1 MSEQTARSKP
11 APASSWLSTFVRLLV
26 LLVLAGIGAAGYVYV
41 WPEVETFQAKQAE
54 VEQNLVSLAKAD
66 KVLAKD
72 LATLIDTEVKK
83 SEDAT
88 SAALKSA
95 VTRFSAELDSI
106 RGIEERAAGKL
117 NEANH
122 LLYRMSK
129 IDQGAWRR
137 SEAAFNIRL
146 ASQRLQFAGDVP
158 GALSLL
164 SQADVLLKSD
174 SADDVSAIRSAIA
187 FDRTQLRAAEQ
198 LDMVGLM
205 GRLSALDRQIQTLDL
220 TAFAPSVGGLGS
232 DASKNSDTD
241 ASSSELT
248 SSLTLWEQALD
259 TLASYF
265 VITEIESSEQKPRTS
280 DWSRFAVLSTRL
292 NIEQA
297 RVALLMRD
305 SASFK
310 DALGRASDVLA
321 EIQLSN
327 SDPSVAAIIEE
338 LEELSAIP
346 LKLTLPRLEVLKL
359 IDDAIDGGDDAN
371 SVGSATVMSV
381 PLGASS
387 VVPDKTA
394 RAIIREA
401 TVGTESTASRFQSN
415 SDDKVSVRIPE

>member
-26 LLVLAGIGAAGYVYV
+26 LLVVAGIGAAGYVYV

-137 SEAAFNIRL
+137 AEAAFNIRL
-146 ASQRLQFAGDVP
+146 ASQRLRFASDVP

-164 SQADVLLKSD
+164 SQADVLLKGD
-174 SADDVSAIRSAIA
+174 SSDDVSAIRSAIA
-187 FDRTQLRAAEQ
+187 FDRTQLKAAEQ
-198 LDMVGLM
+198 LDTMGLM
-205 GRLSALDRQIQTLDL
+205 GRLSALDRQIQMLDL
-220 TAFAPSVGGLGS
+220 TVFDPSVPNVTS
-232 DASKNSDTD
+232 DASTNVGIGDDLAESNV
-241 ASSSELT
+241 
-248 SSLTLWEQALD
+248 SLTLWEQTLD

-280 DWSRFAVLSTRL
+280 DWSRFAVLSTKL

-305 SASFK
+305 SKSFIESL
-310 DALGRASDVLA
+310 ARAEGLLA
-321 EIQLSN
+321 ELPSSNGDPSLSAIKEEIADLSAISLRLELPTLGSLKLINDESDRSGDVENSSALSN
-327 SDPSVAAIIEE
+327 SS
-338 LEELSAIP
+338 S
-346 LKLTLPRLEVLKL
+346 
-359 IDDAIDGGDDAN
+359 GDQVP
-371 SVGSATVMSV
+371 VGAH
-381 PLGASS
+381 
-387 VVPDKTA
+387 
-394 RAIIREA
+394 E
-401 TVGTESTASRFQSN
+401 
-415 SDDKVSVRIPE
+415 

>member
-41 WPEVETFQAKQAE
+41 WPEVEAFQAKQVE
-54 VEQNLVSLAKAD
+54 VEQNLASLAEAD
-66 KVLAKD
+66 QVLARD

-83 SEDAT
+83 SEGAT
-88 SAALKSA
+88 SAALQSA

-122 LLYRMSK
+122 LLHRMSK

-187 FDRTQLRAAEQ
+187 FDRTQLRAAAQ

-205 GRLSALDRQIQTLDL
+205 GRLSALDRQIQRLDL
-220 TAFAPSVGGLGS
+220 TAFAPSVGGVGS
-232 DASKNSDTD
+232 DDSKNSDTD

-265 VITEIESSEQKPRTS
+265 VITEVESSEQKPRTS
-280 DWSRFAVLSTRL
+280 DWSRFAVLSTKL

-297 RVALLMRD
+297 RVALLMKD
-305 SASFK
+305 SASFA
-310 DALGRASDVLA
+310 DSLARGSALLA
-321 EIQLSN
+321 ELTSSNDDPLLST
-327 SDPSVAAIIEE
+327 IKKE
-338 LEELSAIP
+338 LADLSAIS
-346 LKLTLPRLEVLKL
+346 LRLELPTLESLKL
-359 IDDAIDGGDDAN
+359 INDESGRSGDEEI
-371 SVGSATVMSV
+371 SSA
-381 PLGASS
+381 P
-387 VVPDKTA
+387 
-394 RAIIREA
+394 
-401 TVGTESTASRFQSN
+401 SN
-415 SDDKVSVRIPE
+415 LHSGDQLPAGDPE

>member
-66 KVLAKD
+66 QVLAKD

-88 SAALKSA
+88 SAALQSA
-95 VTRFSAELDSI
+95 VTRLSVELNSI
-106 RGIEERAAGKL
+106 RDIEQRAAGKL

-122 LLYRMSK
+122 LLYKMSK

-137 SEAAFNIRL
+137 TEAAFNIRL
-146 ASQRLQFAGDVP
+146 ASQRLRFAGDVP

-164 SQADVLLKSD
+164 TQADVLLKGD
-174 SADDVSAIRSAIA
+174 SSDDVSAIRSAIA
-187 FDRTQLRAAEQ
+187 FDRTQLKAAEQ
-198 LDMVGLM
+198 LDMMGLM
-205 GRLSALDRQIQTLDL
+205 GRLSALDRQIQMLDL
-220 TAFAPSVGGLGS
+220 TAFDSSVGGVGS
-232 DASKNSDTD
+232 DASPNSDTD

-265 VITEIESSEQKPRTS
+265 VVTEVESSEQKPRTS
-280 DWSRFAVLSTRL
+280 DWLRFAVLSTRL

-297 RVALLMRD
+297 RVALLMKD
-305 SASFK
+305 SASFA
-310 DALGRASDVLA
+310 DSLARGSALLA
-321 EIQLSN
+321 ELTSSNDDPLLST
-327 SDPSVAAIIEE
+327 IKKE
-338 LEELSAIP
+338 LADLSAIS
-346 LKLTLPRLEVLKL
+346 LRLELPTLESLKL
-359 IDDAIDGGDDAN
+359 INDESGRSGDEEI
-371 SVGSATVMSV
+371 SSA
-381 PLGASS
+381 P
-387 VVPDKTA
+387 
-394 RAIIREA
+394 
-401 TVGTESTASRFQSN
+401 SN
-415 SDDKVSVRIPE
+415 LHSGDQLPAGDPE

>member
-11 APASSWLSTFVRLLV
+11 ASSSWLSTFVRLLV

-66 KVLAKD
+66 QVLAKD
-72 LATLIDTEVKK
+72 LATLIDTEINK

-95 VTRFSAELDSI
+95 VTRLSAELDSI
-106 RGIEERAAGKL
+106 RDIEQRAAGKL

-137 SEAAFNIRL
+137 TEAAFNIRL

-164 SQADVLLKSD
+164 SQADVLLKGDFS
-174 SADDVSAIRSAIA
+174 DDVSAIRSAIA
-187 FDRTQLRAAEQ
+187 FDRTQLKAAEQ
-198 LDMVGLM
+198 LDMMGLM
-205 GRLSALDRQIQTLDL
+205 GRLSALDRLIQTLDL
-220 TAFAPSVGGLGS
+220 TAFDPSVGGVGS
-232 DASKNSDTD
+232 DASTNGDTD
-241 ASSSELT
+241 ASSSDPT

-265 VITEIESSEQKPRTS
+265 VVTEVESSEQKPRTS
-280 DWSRFAVLSTRL
+280 DWLRFAVLSTRL

-297 RVALLMRD
+297 RVALLMKD
-305 SASFK
+305 SASFT
-310 DALGRASDVLA
+310 DSLARASALLA
-321 EIQLSN
+321 ELPSSNDDPLLSTIKKELADLSAISLRLELPTLESLKLINDESDRSGDVEISSALSN
-327 SDPSVAAIIEE
+327 SHS
-338 LEELSAIP
+338 
-346 LKLTLPRLEVLKL
+346 
-359 IDDAIDGGDDAN
+359 GDQVR
-371 SVGSATVMSV
+371 S
-381 PLGASS
+381 GA
-387 VVPDKTA
+387 
-394 RAIIREA
+394 
-401 TVGTESTASRFQSN
+401 
-415 SDDKVSVRIPE
+415 PE

>member
-26 LLVLAGIGAAGYVYV
+26 LLVVAGIGAAGYVYV

-137 SEAAFNIRL
+137 AEAAFNIRL
-146 ASQRLQFAGDVP
+146 ASQRLRFASDVP

-164 SQADVLLKSD
+164 SQADVLLKGD
-174 SADDVSAIRSAIA
+174 SSDDVSAIRSAIA
-187 FDRTQLRAAEQ
+187 FDRTQLKAAEQ
-198 LDMVGLM
+198 LDMMGLM
-205 GRLSALDRQIQTLDL
+205 GRLSALDRQIQMLDL
-220 TAFAPSVGGLGS
+220 TVFDPSVPNVTS
-232 DASKNSDTD
+232 DASTNVGIGDDLAESNV
-241 ASSSELT
+241 
-248 SSLTLWEQALD
+248 SLTLWEQTLD

-280 DWSRFAVLSTRL
+280 DWSRFAVLSTKL

-305 SASFK
+305 SKSFIESL
-310 DALGRASDVLA
+310 ARAEGLLA
-321 EIQLSN
+321 ELPSSNGDPSLSAIKEEIADLSAISLRLELPTLGSLKLINDESDRSGDVENSSALSN
-327 SDPSVAAIIEE
+327 SS
-338 LEELSAIP
+338 S
-346 LKLTLPRLEVLKL
+346 
-359 IDDAIDGGDDAN
+359 GDQVP
-371 SVGSATVMSV
+371 VGAH
-381 PLGASS
+381 
-387 VVPDKTA
+387 
-394 RAIIREA
+394 E
-401 TVGTESTASRFQSN
+401 
-415 SDDKVSVRIPE
+415 

>member
-11 APASSWLSTFVRLLV
+11 ASSSWLSTFVRLLV

-66 KVLAKD
+66 QVLAKD
-72 LATLIDTEVKK
+72 LATLIDTEINK

-95 VTRFSAELDSI
+95 VTRLSAELDSI
-106 RGIEERAAGKL
+106 RDIEQRAAGKL

-137 SEAAFNIRL
+137 TEAAFNIRL

-164 SQADVLLKSD
+164 SQADVLLKGD
-174 SADDVSAIRSAIA
+174 SSDDVSAIRSAIA
-187 FDRTQLRAAEQ
+187 FDRTQLKAAEQ
-198 LDMVGLM
+198 LDMMGLM
-205 GRLSALDRQIQTLDL
+205 GRLSALDRLIQTLDL
-220 TAFAPSVGGLGS
+220 TAFDPSVGGVGS
-232 DASKNSDTD
+232 DASTNGDTD
-241 ASSSELT
+241 ASSSDLT

-265 VITEIESSEQKPRTS
+265 VVTEVESSEQKPRTS
-280 DWSRFAVLSTRL
+280 DWLRFAVLSTRL

-297 RVALLMRD
+297 RVALLMKD
-305 SASFK
+305 SASFT
-310 DALGRASDVLA
+310 DSLARASALLA
-321 EIQLSN
+321 ELPSSNDDPLLSTIKEELADLSAISLRLELPTLESLKLINDESDRSGDVEISNALSN
-327 SDPSVAAIIEE
+327 SHS
-338 LEELSAIP
+338 
-346 LKLTLPRLEVLKL
+346 
-359 IDDAIDGGDDAN
+359 GDQVR
-371 SVGSATVMSV
+371 S
-381 PLGASS
+381 GA
-387 VVPDKTA
+387 
-394 RAIIREA
+394 
-401 TVGTESTASRFQSN
+401 
-415 SDDKVSVRIPE
+415 PE

>member
-66 KVLAKD
+66 KVLATD

-137 SEAAFNIRL
+137 AEAAFNIRL
-146 ASQRLQFAGDVP
+146 ASQRLRFASDVP

-164 SQADVLLKSD
+164 SQADVLLKGD
-174 SADDVSAIRSAIA
+174 SSDDVSAIRSAIA
-187 FDRTQLRAAEQ
+187 FDRTQLKAAEQ
-198 LDMVGLM
+198 LDMMGLM
-205 GRLSALDRQIQTLDL
+205 GRLSALDRQIQMLDL
-220 TAFAPSVGGLGS
+220 TVFDPSVPNVTS
-232 DASKNSDTD
+232 DASTNVGIGDDLAESNV
-241 ASSSELT
+241 
-248 SSLTLWEQALD
+248 SLTLWEQTLD

-265 VITEIESSEQKPRTS
+265 VITEVESSEQKPRTS
-280 DWSRFAVLSTRL
+280 DWSRFAVLSTKL

-305 SASFK
+305 SKSFTESL
-310 DALGRASDVLA
+310 ARAEGLLA
-321 EIQLSN
+321 ELPSSNGDPSLSAIKEELADLSAISLRLELPTLGSLKLINDESDRSGDVEIPSALSN
-327 SDPSVAAIIEE
+327 SHY
-338 LEELSAIP
+338 
-346 LKLTLPRLEVLKL
+346 
-359 IDDAIDGGDDAN
+359 GDHVR
-371 SVGSATVMSV
+371 S
-381 PLGASS
+381 GA
-387 VVPDKTA
+387 
-394 RAIIREA
+394 
-401 TVGTESTASRFQSN
+401 
-415 SDDKVSVRIPE
+415 PE

>member
-1 MSEQTARSKP
+1 MSEQTARSKQ

-66 KVLAKD
+66 QVLAKD
-72 LATLIDTEVKK
+72 LATLINTEVKK

-88 SAALKSA
+88 SAILKST
-95 VTRFSAELDSI
+95 VTRLSAELDSI
-106 RGIEERAAGKL
+106 RDIEQRAAGKL

-137 SEAAFNIRL
+137 TEAAFNIRL
-146 ASQRLQFAGDVP
+146 ASQRLKFAGDVP

-164 SQADVLLKSD
+164 SQADVLLRSD

-187 FDRTQLRAAEQ
+187 FDRTQLKAAEK
-198 LDMVGLM
+198 LDVVGLM
-205 GRLSALDRQIQTLDL
+205 GRLSALDQQIQALDL
-220 TAFAPSVGGLGS
+220 KAFHPSVGGVGS
-232 DASKNSDTD
+232 DASTNIDTD

-248 SSLTLWEQALD
+248 TSLTLWERALD

-265 VITEIESSEQKPRTS
+265 VITEVESSEQKPRTS
-280 DWSRFAVLSTRL
+280 DWSRFAVLSTKL

-305 SASFK
+305 SASFT
-310 DALGRASDVLA
+310 DSLARALELLA
-321 EIQLSN
+321 ELPSSNDNFSLST
-327 SDPSVAAIIEE
+327 IKEE
-338 LEELSAIP
+338 LADLSAVS
-346 LKLTLPRLEVLKL
+346 LRLELPVLESLKL
-359 IDDAIDGGDDAN
+359 INDESDRSGDVEI
-371 SVGSATVMSV
+371 SSALSHSRSGDQM
-381 PLGASS
+381 PAGA
-387 VVPDKTA
+387 
-394 RAIIREA
+394 
-401 TVGTESTASRFQSN
+401 
-415 SDDKVSVRIPE
+415 PE

>member
-11 APASSWLSTFVRLLV
+11 APASSWLSTLVRLLV
-26 LLVLAGIGAAGYVYV
+26 LLVVAGIGAAGYVYV

-66 KVLAKD
+66 KILAKD

-106 RGIEERAAGKL
+106 RGIEVRAAGKL

-137 SEAAFNIRL
+137 AEAAFNIRL
-146 ASQRLQFAGDVP
+146 ASQRLRFASDVP

-164 SQADVLLKSD
+164 SQADVLLKGD
-174 SADDVSAIRSAIA
+174 SSDDVSAIRSAIA
-187 FDRTQLRAAEQ
+187 FDRTQLKAAEQ
-198 LDMVGLM
+198 LDMMGLM
-205 GRLSALDRQIQTLDL
+205 GRLSALDRQIQMLDL
-220 TAFAPSVGGLGS
+220 TVFDPSVPNVTS
-232 DASKNSDTD
+232 DASTNVGIGDDLAESNV
-241 ASSSELT
+241 
-248 SSLTLWEQALD
+248 SLTLWEQTLD

-265 VITEIESSEQKPRTS
+265 VVTEVESSEQKPRTS
-280 DWSRFAVLSTRL
+280 DWSRFAVLSTKL

-305 SASFK
+305 SKSFTESL
-310 DALGRASDVLA
+310 ARAEGLLA
-321 EIQLSN
+321 ELPSSNGDPSLSAIKEELADLSAISLRLELPTLGSLKLINDESDRSGDLEIPSALSN
-327 SDPSVAAIIEE
+327 SHY
-338 LEELSAIP
+338 
-346 LKLTLPRLEVLKL
+346 
-359 IDDAIDGGDDAN
+359 GDHVR
-371 SVGSATVMSV
+371 S
-381 PLGASS
+381 GA
-387 VVPDKTA
+387 
-394 RAIIREA
+394 
-401 TVGTESTASRFQSN
+401 
-415 SDDKVSVRIPE
+415 PE

>member
-26 LLVLAGIGAAGYVYV
+26 LLVVAGIGAAGYVYV

-88 SAALKSA
+88 SAALTSA

-137 SEAAFNIRL
+137 AEAAFNIRL
-146 ASQRLQFAGDVP
+146 ASQRLRFASDVP

-164 SQADVLLKSD
+164 SQADVLLKGD
-174 SADDVSAIRSAIA
+174 SSDDVSAIRSAIA
-187 FDRTQLRAAEQ
+187 FDRTQLKAAEQ
-198 LDMVGLM
+198 LDMMGLM
-205 GRLSALDRQIQTLDL
+205 GRLSALDRQIQMLDL
-220 TAFAPSVGGLGS
+220 TVFDPSVPNVTS
-232 DASKNSDTD
+232 DASTNVGIGDDLAESNV
-241 ASSSELT
+241 
-248 SSLTLWEQALD
+248 SLTLWEQTLD

-280 DWSRFAVLSTRL
+280 DWSRFVVLSTKL

-305 SASFK
+305 SKSFIESL
-310 DALGRASDVLA
+310 ARAEGLLA
-321 EIQLSN
+321 ELPSSNGDPSLSAIKEEIADLSAISLRLELPTLGSLKLINDESDRSGDVENSSALSN
-327 SDPSVAAIIEE
+327 SS
-338 LEELSAIP
+338 S
-346 LKLTLPRLEVLKL
+346 
-359 IDDAIDGGDDAN
+359 GDQVP
-371 SVGSATVMSV
+371 VGAH
-381 PLGASS
+381 
-387 VVPDKTA
+387 
-394 RAIIREA
+394 E
-401 TVGTESTASRFQSN
+401 
-415 SDDKVSVRIPE
+415 

>member
-11 APASSWLSTFVRLLV
+11 APASSWLSTVVRLLV
-26 LLVLAGIGAAGYVYV
+26 LLVMAGIGAAGYVYV

-66 KVLAKD
+66 QVLAKD

-88 SAALKSA
+88 SAALNSA

-137 SEAAFNIRL
+137 AEAAFNIRL
-146 ASQRLQFAGDVP
+146 ASQRLRFAGDVP

-164 SQADVLLKSD
+164 TQADVLLKGD
-174 SADDVSAIRSAIA
+174 SSDDVSAIRSAIA
-187 FDRTQLRAAEQ
+187 FDRTQLKAAEK
-198 LDMVGLM
+198 LDMMGLM
-205 GRLSALDRQIQTLDL
+205 GRLSALHRQIQTLYL
-220 TAFAPSVGGLGS
+220 TAFDSSVGGVGS
-232 DASKNSDTD
+232 GASPNSDID

-265 VITEIESSEQKPRTS
+265 VITELESPTQKPRTS
-280 DWSRFAVLSTRL
+280 DWSRFAILSAKL

-297 RVALLMRD
+297 RVALLMKD
-305 SASFK
+305 SASFA
-310 DALGRASDVLA
+310 DSLARGSALLA
-321 EIQLSN
+321 ELTSSNDDPLLST
-327 SDPSVAAIIEE
+327 IKEE
-338 LEELSAIP
+338 LADLSAIS
-346 LKLTLPRLEVLKL
+346 LRLELPTLESLKL
-359 IDDAIDGGDDAN
+359 INDESGRSGDEEI
-371 SVGSATVMSV
+371 SSA
-381 PLGASS
+381 P
-387 VVPDKTA
+387 
-394 RAIIREA
+394 
-401 TVGTESTASRFQSN
+401 SN
-415 SDDKVSVRIPE
+415 LHSGDQLPAGDPE

>member
-26 LLVLAGIGAAGYVYV
+26 LLVMAGIGAAGYVYV

-66 KVLAKD
+66 TVLAKD

-122 LLYRMSK
+122 LLHRMSK

-137 SEAAFNIRL
+137 TEAAFNIRL
-146 ASQRLQFAGDVP
+146 ASQRLKFAGDVP

-220 TAFAPSVGGLGS
+220 MAFAPSVGGVGS
-232 DASKNSDTD
+232 DTSKNSDTD
-241 ASSSELT
+241 ASSSELV

-265 VITEIESSEQKPRTS
+265 VITEVESPEQKPRTS
-280 DWSRFAVLSTRL
+280 DWSRFVVLSTKL

-305 SASFK
+305 PESFTDSLARAGGLLEELPSSNGDPSLSAIKEELADLSATPLRLELPALESLKLVSDASRGRGDAEGPSASFNTHS
-310 DALGRASDVLA
+310 SDQVPA
-321 EIQLSN
+321 
-327 SDPSVAAIIEE
+327 
-338 LEELSAIP
+338 
-346 LKLTLPRLEVLKL
+346 
-359 IDDAIDGGDDAN
+359 GDH
-371 SVGSATVMSV
+371 
-381 PLGASS
+381 
-387 VVPDKTA
+387 
-394 RAIIREA
+394 E
-401 TVGTESTASRFQSN
+401 
-415 SDDKVSVRIPE
+415 